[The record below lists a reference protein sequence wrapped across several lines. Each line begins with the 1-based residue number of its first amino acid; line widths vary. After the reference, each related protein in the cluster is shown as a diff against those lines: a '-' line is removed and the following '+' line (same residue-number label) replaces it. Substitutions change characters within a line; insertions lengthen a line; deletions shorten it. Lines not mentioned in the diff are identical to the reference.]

1 MRAAGSAHAGV
12 QPRPTTLPEVTD
24 FGWNPGGL
32 RMFVHV
38 PEKLQAAPALVVVL
52 HGCTQTAEGY
62 AAGAGWITLADRH
75 GFVLLLPEQTPA
87 NNPKNCFNWFL
98 PGDITRNH
106 GEPLSIRQMI
116 EKAILDHGV
125 DRNRVYITGLSAGG
139 AMTAVMLA
147 SYPEVFAAGAVIA
160 GLPYG
165 VATNVEAA
173 LNAMFTDHN
182 RPIAELEGQVRRAS
196 RHAGPWPRVSIW
208 HGTADVTVKP
218 SNADEL
224 VKQWTAVH
232 GLPLRP
238 TREERGTGFARRVW
252 QDRDGRDLVESYT
265 VNGMAHGTPLA
276 TGTEADRCGRAGP
289 FLLDVGISSS
299 YRIAKFWGLVDETA
313 SLDEPT
319 LVPQP
324 SAPQDADRRVPAP
337 ALDPAPASET
347 AASGYGRLDVQ
358 AVITKA
364 LKAAGLIKSH

>member
-1 MRAAGSAHAGV
+1 MRAAGSAHTAIHA
-12 QPRPTTLPEVTD
+12 RSTTLPEVKD

-38 PEKLQAAPALVVVL
+38 PEKLQSPPALVVVL

-62 AAGAGWITLADRH
+62 AAGAGWIALADRH
-75 GFVLLLPEQTPA
+75 GFVLVLPEQTA
-87 NNPKNCFNWFL
+87 GNNPKNCFNWFL

-139 AMTAVMLA
+139 AMAVVMLA

-173 LNAMFTDHN
+173 LDTMFSDHN
-182 RPIAELEGQVRRAS
+182 RPVAELEGQVRRAS
-196 RHAGPWPRVSIW
+196 RHSGLWPRLSIW

-218 SNADEL
+218 SNAEEL

-238 TREERGTGFARRVW
+238 TRQERGAGFQRRVW
-252 QDRDGRDLVESYT
+252 EDSGRDVVESYT
-265 VNGMAHGTPLA
+265 INGMAHGTPLA
-276 TGTEADRCGRAGP
+276 TGDAADCCGRAGP

-299 YRIAKFWGLVDETA
+299 YRIAKFWGLVDESTHA
-313 SLDEPT
+313 VGAT

-324 SAPQDADRRVPAP
+324 SPPEPAP
-337 ALDPAPASET
+337 VDGARAEAPAT
-347 AASGYGRLDVQ
+347 RRLDVH
-358 AVITKA
+358 AVIAKA
-364 LKAAGLIKSH
+364 LQAAGLIKPQ